1 MTEIH
6 QKYIKLQEFISFLNG
21 PFGAEVNNQHPEYM
35 VEAAKKLNEL
45 KEGNYLDRLESI
57 PEANNLAKEL
67 EEYVEFKKLLP
78 DTSTA
83 SMSEVDKSI
92 TELASKLQ
100 NIISYDP
107 SLYFETYFLLN
118 GASQEYFNTQGKSY
132 IESEGFKKWFAG
144 SQVVDTQGNPL
155 IVYHGTGGVDFTKW
169 QFDMFP
175 AAYFAENITYS
186 QWFANLKGQGQGRL
200 YQCYLRILNPL
211 DLRLF
216 KTDLVTYEDFV
227 AYIELR
233 YGYKLPENKMMKAQS
248 DASNGIWAWRYLRF
262 APNWLNT
269 IKSSGIFDGIAFY
282 ENNPQDILS
291 NGEENITPAWIV
303 FNSNQIK
310 SVYGNQ
316 TYSIDSND
324 IRFKK
329 GGQL

>member
-21 PFGAEVNNQHPEYM
+21 PYGAEVNSQHPEYM
-35 VEAAKKLNEL
+35 LEAENKLNEL
-45 KEGNYLDRLESI
+45 KQGNYLERLQSI
-57 PEANNLAKEL
+57 PEAGVLEQEL
-67 EEYVEFKKLLP
+67 NEYLSFKKLLP

-83 SMSEVDKSI
+83 SMTEVDTSI
-92 TELASKLQ
+92 TEISKKLQ
-100 NIISYDP
+100 DAISYDP
-107 SLYFETYFLLN
+107 SLYFETYFLIN
-118 GASQEYFNTQGKSY
+118 GASQEYYN
-132 IESEGFKKWFAG
+132 SEGRSYVETDNFKKWFAG
-144 SQVVDTQGNPL
+144 SQVVDNDGAPL
-155 IVYHGTGGVDFTKW
+155 IVYHGTGPVDFTKW

-175 AAYFAENITYS
+175 AAYFAENKSYS
-186 QWFANLKGQGQGRL
+186 DWFANLKGQGAGRL
-200 YQCYLRILNPL
+200 YQCYLRIMNPL

-227 AYIELR
+227 AYVELR

-248 DASNGIWAWRYLRF
+248 DASGGIWAWRYLRF
-262 APNWLNT
+262 APAWLNL

-282 ENNPQDILS
+282 ENNPDDLLP
-291 NGEENITPAWIV
+291 NGKENITPAWIV

-316 TYSIDSND
+316 TYSLESND

-329 GGQL
+329 GGKL